1 LSDRTKQP
9 NPVDKQI
16 GQRVRTQ
23 RLMIGMSQEKL
34 GDALG
39 VTFQQIQKYEKGTNR
54 IGSGRLHQIAHV
66 LGVPVN
72 FFFQDLGDETNEK
85 ADPGLAGLV
94 NDKAGLEL
102 LRAFNRI
109 KTPATRQA
117 ILQLVR
123 SVADPADAEA
133 KA

>member
-1 LSDRTKQP
+1 
-9 NPVDKQI
+9 
-16 GQRVRTQ
+16 
-23 RLMIGMSQEKL
+23 
-34 GDALG
+34 
-39 VTFQQIQKYEKGTNR
+39 
-54 IGSGRLHQIAHV
+54 
-66 LGVPVN
+66 VN
-72 FFFQDLGDETNEK
+72 FFFQDLGDESTDK

-123 SVADPADAEA
+123 SVADPAEAEA
-133 KA
+133 QA

>member
-1 LSDRTKQP
+1 MSDRTKQP
-9 NPVDKQI
+9 NPIDKQI

-23 RLMIGMSQEKL
+23 RLVIGMSQEKL

-54 IGSGRLHQIAHV
+54 IGSGRLHQIASV
-66 LGVPVN
+66 LSVPVN
-72 FFFQDLGDETNEK
+72 FFFQDLGDETPERT
-85 ADPGLAGLV
+85 DPGLAGLV

-102 LRAFNRI
+102 LRAFNRV
-109 KTPATRQA
+109 KTPAIRQA

-123 SVADPADAEA
+123 SVADPSEVDASA
-133 KA
+133 